1 MIRLLLSGS
10 TVFLAALF
18 FAPAAVADDASLFSA
33 YNARQGDVN
42 AASDEYIRAVR
53 RFNRH
58 ATARNLRR
66 IVRADRHINAVLTAI
81 KSDLAAQQAS
91 SDHGRTARACAF
103 REVRWWRRA
112 NNFEIRS
119 IRAALH
125 GKPAASRHWLR
136 RADRTVHRAYAQGRR
151 AVRHFRAV
159 GLVSPSGPI
168 SAN

>member
-1 MIRLLLSGS
+1 M
-10 TVFLAALF
+10 LAVLI
-18 FAPAAVADDASLFSA
+18 FAPAASADDASLFGA

-66 IVRADRHINAVLTAI
+66 IIRADRHINAVLTAI
-81 KSDLAAQQAS
+81 KSDLADQQAS
-91 SDHGRTARACAF
+91 SEHGRKARASAF

-125 GKPAASRHWLR
+125 GHPAASRRWLR
-136 RADRTVHRAYAQGRR
+136 RADRTVQRAYAQGRR